1 MKKLRKSNAP
11 LTEVQLMDPGKEG
24 RVGRKISQHALGPAP
39 EKGTGRK
46 TVEQASVPAQLRDYS
61 RRVDGEPLRQVT
73 ASMG

>member
-39 EKGTGRK
+39 EKGRGRK
-46 TVEQASVPAQLRDYS
+46 T
-61 RRVDGEPLRQVT
+61 G
-73 ASMG
+73 